1 MKRNLNPDKFTNA
14 QMIACEGIKAGK
26 VLFSGASDQ
35 SRGLAQNEVNSHKF
49 GEESPNDVARLI
61 QRRLFAQ
68 TADGCHS
75 SRLLH
80 DFREM

>member
-1 MKRNLNPDKFTNA
+1 MYEKEPQPRQIHLHPDGC
-14 QMIACEGIKAGK
+14 IEGIKAGK

-61 QRRLFAQ
+61 QRRSFA
-68 TADGCHS
+68 
-75 SRLLH
+75 
-80 DFREM
+80 